1 MSAVLE
7 SLRKSSIN
15 IQNISKTLSDTKK
28 STSSVNNSV
37 DNISRI
43 VATNTRV
50 KRELFARSNIL
61 NSRREEASKRQ
72 ELEDRIESTR
82 VSTSP
87 KAGLAF
93 SSRSE
98 KGPLGR
104 LLGFLGFIT
113 AGWIVENLPTWIFMG
128 QEFISRIQTFGRSMY
143 NMVGSMQNIMK
154 FFGDTLKYSFDA
166 IIRLDFAE
174 FSGEGTV
181 ARSFE
186 ELNLAVKDLG
196 SNITDTFKLFTT
208 PLTESLKTG
217 EQAPAL
223 DEKRPDTMFPG
234 VQQEPGVSSGYGT
247 KEQQALL
254 KTIRFAEG
262 TAGPTGYSMFFGD
275 KYGKSKYGDLTK
287 LSANEVEKLVTKFLN
302 DPQSRYGGGKSAAVG
317 AFQIIDITGKARAL
331 GMDMNR
337 KFDQNFQDE
346 MALRLAASRGV
357 TSEVLKKEGLS
368 DSVIKKLSPE
378 WASFPGNTYG
388 QPTKRSRD
396 LKSTYQASLSSN
408 TITPPPSPTGQ
419 PQTSNLSGYRVT
431 RNGRNITSLDQ
442 LPSHHGSTRTT
453 YGGNRLRQDFTLYKG
468 NQFLNIPVPSPVS
481 GTINFSGSAGA
492 GGNWVEIQ
500 SSQGLVEL
508 GHFNSLKVKTG
519 DKVSVGTI
527 LGLQGYTGRVS
538 PSGVDGTHV
547 HIQAPDAVVASYI
560 SMLSSGKIPY
570 APVERKEAQ
579 ISAQPKAQ
587 QPATMTPER
596 KGSQML
602 FIDATQPQA
611 PQTSYPSQQQPSATP
626 TISEFKLLNN
636 FIKNKLLL
644 DLAYL

>member
-72 ELEDRIESTR
+72 ELEDQIESTR

-87 KAGLAF
+87 QAGLAF

-104 LLGFLGFIT
+104 LLGFLGFTT

-128 QEFISRIQTFGRSMY
+128 QEFISRINSFGRSMY
-143 NMVGSMQNIMK
+143 TMVGSMQNIIK
-154 FFGDTLKYSFDA
+154 SFGDTLKYSFDA

-186 ELNLAVKDLG
+186 ELNLAVQDLG
-196 SNITDTFKLFTT
+196 TNITDTFKLFTT
-208 PLTESLKTG
+208 PLTESLETG

-234 VQQEPGVSSGYGT
+234 VQQEPGVSSG
-247 KEQQALL
+247 
-254 KTIRFAEG
+254 
-262 TAGPTGYSMFFGD
+262 
-275 KYGKSKYGDLTK
+275 
-287 LSANEVEKLVTKFLN
+287 NEV
-302 DPQSRYGGGKSAAVG
+302 
-317 AFQIIDITGKARAL
+317 
-331 GMDMNR
+331 
-337 KFDQNFQDE
+337 
-346 MALRLAASRGV
+346 
-357 TSEVLKKEGLS
+357 
-368 DSVIKKLSPE
+368 
-378 WASFPGNTYG
+378 
-388 QPTKRSRD
+388 
-396 LKSTYQASLSSN
+396 
-408 TITPPPSPTGQ
+408 
-419 PQTSNLSGYRVT
+419 SG
-431 RNGRNITSLDQ
+431 
-442 LPSHHGSTRTT
+442 
-453 YGGNRLRQDFTLYKG
+453 
-468 NQFLNIPVPSPVS
+468 
-481 GTINFSGSAGA
+481 
-492 GGNWVEIQ
+492 
-500 SSQGLVEL
+500 
-508 GHFNSLKVKTG
+508 
-519 DKVSVGTI
+519 
-527 LGLQGYTGRVS
+527 GRVS
-538 PSGVDGTHV
+538 PQAVYSYLKSKGMSHIHALGITANIKGESDFEIGVGEKGNSKSGVGLFQYSNVRKPAFLKAVPDYKKNWKSQ
-547 HIQAPDAVVASYI
+547 IDYALNEDRAPEYLKKQFSSPEEASVWWMNNWERPADWVKSGRNKKHNEFI
-560 SMLSSGKIPY
+560 KSFKPSSGQQQKPTVTPQTQTPPAPPTPSIPVNPMIGDRLGAGRGHGGVDLQVKQGTPLRAVSDGVIVDSDY
-570 APVERKEAQ
+570 EKGWGNFLVMKDNMGIYHLYGHMQSGYKRSGSVKKGEIIGKVGMTGRTTGPHLHWEAGTGWNGGVITGRFDALTKYSKFAPFNTQASKDSKTETPAQ

-587 QPATMTPER
+587 QPAAMTPER